1 MINRKRIV
9 RLILYKNVLKKLYK
23 SGETR
28 IFSNVIAD
36 LTAEKPTQV
45 RKDFSL
51 LKITGN
57 RKSGYD
63 ITELINNINTILK
76 KQQKNEAI
84 IIGSGKIANAL
95 LAYPDFKEENIE
107 IVAVFDTDTA
117 KIDPEKPVPILS
129 MDRLEPFIKERGVR
143 VAVLTV
149 PASAAQQ
156 VFDRL
161 VTAGI
166 GAVLN
171 FAPVTL
177 KNEGTVILKYVNL
190 EVELESLFYFV
201 NSDRSKRDSE

>member
-23 SGETR
+23 AGETR
-28 IFSNVIAD
+28 IFSNHIAD
-36 LTAEKPTQV
+36 LTAEKATQV

-63 ITELINNINTILK
+63 IIELINNINTILK

-107 IVAVFDTDTA
+107 IVAAFDSDAA
-117 KIDPEKPVPILS
+117 KIDPDKAVPILPMEKLDS
-129 MDRLEPFIKERGVR
+129 FIRDRNIR
-143 VAVLTV
+143 VAIITV
-149 PASAAQQ
+149 PAAAAQG

-161 VTAGI
+161 VAAGI

-177 KNEGTVILKYVNL
+177 KNEGSVILKYVNL

-201 NSDRSKRDSE
+201 NSRQRDLD